1 MTGEVRSVVV
11 GGRQL
16 RAAVRP
22 GRAAAG
28 GKPPLLLV
36 NGIGVRL
43 EMLGPLVRELDP
55 DVEVIMFDP
64 PGIGGSALPCGPY
77 RCTGLWRLIAAMLP
91 VVQPGRAAFS
101 LPLGEMFSIVVY
113 AQLILEQVKIAKV
126 DQDVVNQMFDFVV
139 RDFAHFALQ
148 IYDNYSTQEA
158 QRTYCKDIMLIR
170 AVPDHEQYTRLW
182 KHYVAALNGE
192 YAMNP

>member
-1 MTGEVRSVVV
+1 MQENGGLPNVAAFTRQAEIFRQMLEKAGPGEK
-11 GGRQL
+11 QDQ
-16 RAAVRP
+16 
-22 GRAAAG
+22 
-28 GKPPLLLV
+28 
-36 NGIGVRL
+36 
-43 EMLGPLVRELDP
+43 DP
-55 DVEVIMFDP
+55 
-64 PGIGGSALPCGPY
+64 
-77 RCTGLWRLIAAMLP
+77 
-91 VVQPGRAAFS
+91 AFS

-148 IYDNYSTQEA
+148 IYDNHSTQET
-158 QRTYCKDIMLIR
+158 QRAYCKDIMLIR

-182 KHYVAALNGE
+182 ERYVAALNGE